1 MKVKIEVTEKYID
14 FKNTRNGKVKVKEYK
29 AGEVVD
35 FPNNYVVILVKN
47 NLASTIE
54 KNVKLEEPPKIEEP
68 KLTSEEALIP
78 EDISPRS
85 IKRGKR

>member
-1 MKVKIEVTEKYID
+1 MKVKIEVDGKYID
-14 FKNTRNGKVKVKEYK
+14 FKNTKNGKVKVKEYK
-29 AGEVVD
+29 SGEVVD
-35 FPNNYVVILVKN
+35 FPNDYVLTLRKN
-47 NLASTIE
+47 NLVSLVE
-54 KNVKLEEPPKIEEP
+54 KNVKLEEPPKVEEQ